1 VFPLSS
7 RILISLPYLGKS
19 TFLLY
24 LLLHRL
30 ENRLPTA
37 IQFGTRYYFIFDEK
51 GAKVNS
57 FLYDDPR
64 LEECWALTD
73 GNNNVLDPCEAFKHL
88 AKRVILASPPEP
100 ERWRSWIK
108 RAGGYCIVSDLPSV
122 PEIAAIA

>member
-1 VFPLSS
+1 M
-7 RILISLPYLGKS
+7 LISLPYLGKS

-37 IQFGTRYYFIFDEK
+37 VQFGAKYYFIFDEQ
-51 GAKVNS
+51 GAIVHS
-57 FLYDDPR
+57 LSDEDER
-64 LEECWALTD
+64 LKKCWALTD
-73 GNNNVLDPCEAFKHL
+73 SNNYVAQPCAAFQI

-100 ERWRSWIK
+100 ERWRKWIK
-108 RAGGYCIVSDLPSV
+108 QAGRWGYCIISDLPSV